1 MKKIEQFLLKQK
13 PFRTVF
19 RHSIENIFEQFFAKV
34 LKTFSYSFSS
44 KSSYRIIND
53 VGEVIHVG
61 GDAGQHGRRADECV
75 IERNDGRQV
84 GDLEEASKIAHLPTI
99 LY

>member
-1 MKKIEQFLLKQK
+1 MFEQLPLNWKKSNSFYSSKN
-13 PFRTVF
+13 
-19 RHSIENIFEQFFAKV
+19 HFEQFFATL
-34 LKTFSYSFSS
+34 LKTFSNRFSP